1 MILINKIITQLK
13 YNTIMDPIELWFIYN
28 NIGLLPDQEEQ
39 LKLIV
44 YSYILSASYLSFM
57 RYII

>member
-1 MILINKIITQLK
+1 
-13 YNTIMDPIELWFIYN
+13 MDPIELWFIYN

-44 YSYILSASYLSFM
+44 YSYILSAAYLSFM

>member
-44 YSYILSASYLSFM
+44 YSYILSAAYLSFM